1 MNWKAE
7 ASTTAWKLSEWLKG
21 LLWRLRDLYHPENL
35 KQKGL
40 IGSAVLLLV
49 TALLIAVVVGMYW
62 SREPE
67 PFDVRKAALEYV
79 DGDENR
85 LVTGVVYTSA
95 LMHVGDALLDK
106 PGGYIS
112 NDMLPPGL
120 WLDNIRNWEYGA
132 LVMLRDGASALRNH
146 ISRSQSQSVEDKAL
160 AEAEPK
166 FNFSNDSWIFPAT
179 ESQYRNGLHWLMD
192 YLQRLS
198 DTENQ
203 QAQFFARSDNLRQY
217 LEIVE
222 KRLGSLSQRLSA
234 SVGQVRVNTD
244 LAGDTDARQS
254 TQASDV
260 VVVQTPWLE
269 LDDVFYEARGATWAL
284 RAILQSVEYDFR
296 EILKKKNALI
306 SLRQIIRELDES
318 QQSAFSP
325 VILNG
330 SGFGVFANY
339 SLTMA
344 NYIARANAAIIDLRN
359 LLQRG

>member
-7 ASTTAWKLSEWLKG
+7 TNTSVWKFSEWLKG
-21 LLWRLRDLYHPENL
+21 LWWRLRDLYHPENL

-40 IGSAVLLLV
+40 VGSALLLSL
-49 TALLIAVVVGMYW
+49 TALFIAAILGVFW
-62 SREPE
+62 SREPG
-67 PFDVRKAALEYV
+67 PFNVREAALQYV
-79 DGDENR
+79 DGDESR
-85 LVTGVVYTSA
+85 LVIGAAYTGA
-95 LMHVGDALLDK
+95 LIRIGDVLLDK

-112 NDMLPPGL
+112 NDMMPPGL

-132 LVMLRDGASALRNH
+132 LVMLRDGTSALRNH
-146 ISRSQSQSVEDKAL
+146 IARSQSQSVEDKAL
-160 AEAEPK
+160 AEADPG
-166 FNFSNDSWIFPAT
+166 FNFRNDSWIFPAT
-179 ESQYRNGLHWLMD
+179 EREYSKALSSLMD

-198 DTENQ
+198 DTGQ
-203 QAQFFARSDNLRQY
+203 PQAQFFARADNLRQY

-244 LAGDTDARQS
+244 LAGDTDAQQS
-254 TQASDV
+254 TQTSDA

-296 EILKKKNALI
+296 GILKKKNALL

-318 QQSAFSP
+318 QQPAFSP

-330 SGFGVFANY
+330 GGFGIFANY

-359 LLQRG
+359 LLQQG